1 MVIEEEDEEEEIE
14 YVEMEEEGK
23 ERDLQESANN

>member
-1 MVIEEEDEEEEIE
+1 MVIEEDEEEEIE

>member
-23 ERDLQESANN
+23 ERDLQESANK